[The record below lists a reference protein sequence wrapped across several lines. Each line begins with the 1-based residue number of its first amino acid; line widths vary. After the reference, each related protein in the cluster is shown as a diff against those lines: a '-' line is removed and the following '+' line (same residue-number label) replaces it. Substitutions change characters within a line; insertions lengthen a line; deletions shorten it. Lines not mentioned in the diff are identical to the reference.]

1 VHDFHPPIGR
11 SGLYWVVDVPRSDLT
26 VAPDGRSATLRLSNV
41 EVIDQPRWPKPDACP
56 CERAARRTLRWTAT
70 DEPVEIDDPAKQ
82 FRFRG
87 WKAKSAL
94 EARLDVPSIGFT
106 ELGSDRDVSRELRH
120 HRGRGEREIL
130 LTVIAGPGRLED
142 RRAARSGIPES
153 TTRNSNRAWQIGIHL
168 GLHTFP

>member
-106 ELGSDRDVSRELRH
+106 WNSDPIETSH
-120 HRGRGEREIL
+120 ANFAIIGEE
-130 LTVIAGPGRLED
+130 ANGKYYSP
-142 RRAARSGIPES
+142 
-153 TTRNSNRAWQIGIHL
+153 
-168 GLHTFP
+168 